1 VAGKLAREIRQTKPF
16 LLVEEEAL
24 LNLTRTAEA
33 LARKTGEVMKQFE
46 ISATQYNV
54 LRILRGAGKQ
64 GLTCSQIGERMVT
77 FDPDITRLVDRLEK
91 RGLVERERCTQDRRV
106 VFTRIERSG
115 LDLLTE
121 IDGPLQQTLKH
132 NLGHLGKA
140 KLQQLIELLEELRVD
155 SAELPGD
162 E

>member
-16 LLVEEEAL
+16 ALVEEEAL
-24 LNLTRTAEA
+24 LNLLRTAET
-33 LARKTGEVMKQFE
+33 LSRRTGEVMKQFE

-54 LRILRGAGKQ
+54 LRILRGAGKD

-91 RGLVERERCTQDRRV
+91 RGLVERERCTHDRRV
-106 VFTRIERSG
+106 VFTRIVRPG
-115 LDLLTE
+115 LELLGE

-140 KLQQLIELLEELRVD
+140 KLQQLIELLEELR
-155 SAELPGD
+155 GD

>member
-1 VAGKLAREIRQTKPF
+1 MAGKLAREIRQTKPF
-16 LLVEEEAL
+16 ALVEEEAL
-24 LNLTRTAEA
+24 LNLLRTAET
-33 LARKTGEVMKQFE
+33 LTRKSGEVMKRFE

-54 LRILRGAGKQ
+54 LRILRGAGKD

-91 RGLVERERCTQDRRV
+91 RGLVERERCTADRRV
-106 VFTRIERSG
+106 VFTRIVRPG
-115 LDLLTE
+115 LDLLAE

-140 KLQQLIELLEELRVD
+140 KLQQLIELLEELR
-155 SAELPGD
+155 GD